1 MLLVLKAHRE
11 LDIQC
16 RSQAES
22 AGMQV
27 ENLTVANVAYPLI
40 TKRLTGQCFIRTCGG
55 AHFLSLDL
63 LIFRHV

>member
-55 AHFLSLDL
+55 LTS
-63 LIFRHV
+63 